1 MELPIRKLGNS
12 AGIILPSALLRSLN
26 LSVGSA
32 VNAEQVKGKLVLT
45 PAPKTRYTLNELMA
59 QCDPKAPLSDDLA
72 DDLKKWDSMVP
83 VGKEVA

>member
-12 AGIILPSALLRSLN
+12 AGIILPAALLRSLN

-32 VNAEQVKGKLVLT
+32 VNAEQIKGKLILT
-45 PAPKTRYTLNELMA
+45 PAPKTRYSLNELMA
-59 QCDPKAPLSDDLA
+59 RCNPKAKISG
-72 DDLKKWDSMVP
+72 DLKEWNSMTP